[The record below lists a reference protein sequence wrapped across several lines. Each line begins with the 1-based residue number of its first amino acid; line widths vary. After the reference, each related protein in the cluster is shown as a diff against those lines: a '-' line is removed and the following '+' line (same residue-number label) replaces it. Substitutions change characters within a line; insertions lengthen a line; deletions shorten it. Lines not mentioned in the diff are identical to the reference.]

1 MLVYPK
7 VDSRLEILEQFV
19 SDSNYYKSTNYYN
32 YVTTIETKV
41 CICPHL
47 NGSIDSRA

>member
-1 MLVYPK
+1 MLVYPT

-19 SDSNYYKSTNYYN
+19 SDSNYYKIITYYDFI
-32 YVTTIETKV
+32 TLIETIV

-47 NGSIDSRA
+47 DG